1 MATPL
6 SAYPQPSVT
15 VDCAV
20 FGYDGQ
26 QLSVLLLNRREEPF
40 RNKWTLPGG
49 FLLVEEGLEQCAER
63 ILRDKTGLRHLFLEQ
78 LFTFG
83 EVGRDPRG
91 RVLSV
96 GYYTLV
102 NPRRYNLV
110 SGEAANE
117 VKWFDIQRL
126 PAMGFDHKHIFNT
139 ALARLKAKVTYQPIG
154 FELLEKRF
162 TLTELQQ
169 LYECILQRPI
179 DKRNFRKRL
188 LESGILKATGL
199 KKTGLKNR
207 APELFEFDETNY
219 KKLIK
224 EGYQFNIVCQ

>member
-1 MATPL
+1 MSKAL

-15 VDCAV
+15 IDCVV

-40 RNKWTLPGG
+40 GNKWTLPGG
-49 FLLVEEGLEQCAER
+49 FLQLHEGLEACAER
-63 ILRDKTGLRHLFLEQ
+63 ILSTKTGLTNLYLEQ
-78 LFTFG
+78 LYTFG
-83 EVGRDPRG
+83 DVTRDPRG

-102 NPRRYNLV
+102 NPRSYSLV
-110 SGEAANE
+110 AGAAANE
-117 VKWFDIQRL
+117 VKWFSVSKL
-126 PAMGFDHKHIFNT
+126 PPMGFDHKHIFT
-139 ALARLKAKVTYQPIG
+139 AALTRLRAKVTYQPIG

-162 TLTELQQ
+162 TLTELQ
-169 LYECILQRPI
+169 LMYECILQREI

-188 LESGILKATGL
+188 LESDILTATGL

-207 APELFEFDETNY
+207 APELFEFNETNY

-224 EGYQFNIVCQ
+224 EGYQFKI